1 MITCT
6 KVMTI
11 NDVSGP
17 QNCRLGERTPIIIW
31 LVHIQ
36 NEKQFRFEEKYSLL
50 AY

>member
-11 NDVSGP
+11 NDAIGP
-17 QNCRLGERTPIIIW
+17 QNCRPGERTPIIIW

-36 NEKQFRFEEKYSLL
+36 NEKQFRFEEKDSLL
-50 AY
+50 AN